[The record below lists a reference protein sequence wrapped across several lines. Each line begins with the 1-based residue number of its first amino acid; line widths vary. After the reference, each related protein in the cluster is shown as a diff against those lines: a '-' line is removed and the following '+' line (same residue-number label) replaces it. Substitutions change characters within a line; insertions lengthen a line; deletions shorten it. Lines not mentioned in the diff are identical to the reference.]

1 MLYIT
6 RRHQVKTIKM
16 KLISILLSLSI
27 LPLIL
32 ITAIIFFVT
41 SKGYADLTANQQ
53 DKMIHLV
60 QSELD
65 NVSRDL
71 LELTSSYSQNEQLL
85 SSFQSTNRNQLLMSV
100 NEVFPRLQQE
110 HNLAVFEVGDKN
122 GIVFLRAHNPQKH
135 GDDKSNLQAI
145 QSALNGQTISG
156 FEVGQ
161 SGLSIRAFAPL
172 FEGNTVIGSLQT
184 GIESTF
190 LEKLSEQLDGVTINL
205 YDKDGRTI
213 YSSNPAEQEAALP
226 NDTLAQVGNGEVPT
240 VEVKNTIESILPMY
254 DPTGKQIIGG
264 IGVKQDISVIQQVK
278 NQLLLIA
285 TLMVVG
291 TILTVLIIAIFF
303 SRSISKP
310 IVHLATSLD
319 ELSQGNLMIETTHSK
334 RKDELGILLNS
345 MHVMKS
351 TLYNTIL
358 KVSKSSLHVAK
369 QSAELSE
376 ATNGI
381 HAGSQQIASI
391 MSEIS
396 IGTESQASTIAD
408 LSSSTTDFSMSMQ
421 ETRHKGNQI
430 SNDTKVVLELTNEGK
445 EKMHL
450 SDEQMMKID
459 QVMKEAVNNMHN
471 LEIQTKEITKL
482 VLMIEDIADQTNLLA
497 LNAAIESARAGEH
510 GKGFAVVA
518 EEVRKLAGQVS
529 NSVKDITKIV
539 TSIQDE
545 SKLVE
550 SSLEDGYKQVQ
561 QGASFIQSTGETF
574 NRIHMSITNMVESI
588 GNITNDLDN
597 NVHLTK
603 QMQSSFEQIA
613 SVSEETAAAVVQTA
627 ATTQQFNSSID
638 GISTNTEQ
646 LALLADELKG
656 LVKHFKL

>member
-1 MLYIT
+1 M
-6 RRHQVKTIKM
+6 KTIKM

>member
-1 MLYIT
+1 M
-6 RRHQVKTIKM
+6 KTIKM

-41 SKGYADLTANQQ
+41 SKGYSDLTANQH
-53 DKMIHLV
+53 DKMIHIV

-65 NVSRDL
+65 NVSREL

-110 HNLAVFEVGDKN
+110 HNLSVFEIGDRN
-122 GIVFLRAHNPQKH
+122 GIVFLRGHNPQKH
-135 GDDKSNLQAI
+135 GDDKSNLQAV

-172 FEGNTVIGSLQT
+172 FEGNTVIGTLQT

-190 LEKLSEQLDGVTINL
+190 LEKLSEQLDGVTIKL

-213 YSSNPAEQEAALP
+213 YSSNPTEQEAALP
-226 NDTLAQVGNGEVPT
+226 NDTLAQVGNGEVPR

-264 IGVKQDISVIQQVK
+264 IGVKQDISVIQQVQ

-319 ELSQGNLMIETTHSK
+319 ELSQGNLMIETTHST
-334 RKDELGILLNS
+334 RKDELGLLLNS

-421 ETRHKGNQI
+421 ETRHKGNEI
-430 SNDTKVVLELTNEGK
+430 SNDTKVVLKLTNEGK

-545 SKLVE
+545 TKLVE

-574 NRIHMSITNMVESI
+574 NRIHISITNMVESI
-588 GNITNDLDN
+588 DNITNDLDN
-597 NVHLTK
+597 NVNLTK

-627 ATTQQFNSSID
+627 ATTQEFNSSID
-638 GISTNTEQ
+638 GISTNSEQ
-646 LALLADELKG
+646 LAVLADELKG
-656 LVKHFKL
+656 LVHHFKL